1 MRSKVQKEINEV
13 SKKLGNLTDKQLEQ
27 YVSEEHKK
35 QFRKKF
41 ATAGGIAAGNI
52 LFENKRGLFGMSKTK
67 KRKAQTNGGKSA
79 GKLAVEKGTVFIA
92 AKASIKSP
100 NNINKKTFKC
110 PHCKKEGAYR
120 IMMRWHGD
128 NCKLKKIKK

>member
-27 YVSEEHKK
+27 YVSEAHKK
-35 QFRKKF
+35 QNKERITK
-41 ATAGGIAAGNI
+41 GGIVQGYK
-52 LFENKRGLFGMSKTK
+52 LYKEKRGIFGMSEQ
-67 KRKAQTNGGKSA
+67 KRKKVKINGGKVA
-79 GKLAVEKGTVFIA
+79 GKMAVENGTVFIA

-128 NCKLKKIKK
+128 NCKLKKVKK